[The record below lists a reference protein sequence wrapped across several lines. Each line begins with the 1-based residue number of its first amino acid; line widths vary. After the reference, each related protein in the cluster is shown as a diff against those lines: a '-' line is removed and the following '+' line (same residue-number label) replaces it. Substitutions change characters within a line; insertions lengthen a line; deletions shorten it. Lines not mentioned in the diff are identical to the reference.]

1 MKTKEQIKAYQKE
14 YMKTYKLSDEQKA
27 KKKAYM
33 DKYNP
38 KWNKANKEQ
47 IKAYDK
53 EYKANLHGELHY
65 VYLLK
70 DDHYIGVTSSIK
82 NRFYKHKHEGRNTD
96 NYRIMYTTPD
106 RNKALEI
113 EKQYH
118 GIGFFGAN
126 K

>member
-1 MKTKEQIKAYQKE
+1 MEKKKLGRPRIRTDEERKAIRKAWMKKNAESVSTYNKE
-14 YMKTYKLSDEQKA
+14 YNQRGKDG
-27 KKKAYM
+27 
-33 DKYNP
+33 
-38 KWNKANKEQ
+38 
-47 IKAYDK
+47 
-53 EYKANLHGELHY
+53 LHR

-70 DDHYIGVTSSIK
+70 DHHYIGVTGNLNK
-82 NRFYKHKHEGRNTD
+82 RFERHREDFNRNTD